1 LRLAAELKIGPTP
14 DIAAAPMGQIVSCSA
29 TFKRQTSTG
38 RAELETDYV
47 LFRGDFRVK
56 LPFAFVTA
64 ASARD
69 GVLTLKSTE
78 GVLTLVIGAK
88 AEKWAAAIT
97 SPKSRI
103 DKIGVKPGQRVSVL
117 GVSDRSFGDEL
128 KAAGADVS
136 ERVRK
141 DSDAI
146 LVAVESSADLRRI
159 ASLAKSLTP
168 AGALW
173 AIRRKGVADASE
185 ALTMAAGKAAGL
197 VDVKVVRFSDTHTAE
212 KFVRPRSSR

>member
-1 LRLAAELKIGPTP
+1 MSGIDPLLAPVPGADRRDVGGVKLEVVRAG
-14 DIAAAPMGQIVSCSA
+14 AA
-29 TFKRQTSTG
+29 
-38 RAELETDYV
+38 
-47 LFRGDFRVK
+47 RVK
-56 LPFAFVTA
+56 LPFASVTGA
-64 ASARD
+64 FAGD

-78 GVLTLVIGAK
+78 GVLMLAIGAK
-88 AEKWAAAIT
+88 AEKWAAAIR

-103 DKIGVKPGQRVSVL
+103 DKIGVRPGHRVSVL
-117 GVSDRSFGDEL
+117 GVPDRAFGDEL

-136 ERVRK
+136 DRVRK

-146 LVAVESSADLRRI
+146 FVAVESSADLRRI
-159 ASLAKSLTP
+159 ASLAKSLAP

-197 VDVKVVRFSDTHTAE
+197 VDVKVVRFSETHTAE
-212 KFVRPRSSR
+212 KFVIPKSRRSFRPAVRSP

>member
-1 LRLAAELKIGPTP
+1 MGR
-14 DIAAAPMGQIVSCSA
+14 IATCSA
-29 TFKRQTSTG
+29 TVKRQTSTG

-56 LPFAFVTA
+56 MPFASVTA

-69 GVLTLKSTE
+69 GVLTLKSAE
-78 GVLTLVIGAK
+78 GVLTLAIGAK
-88 AEKWAAAIT
+88 AEKWAGAIA

-103 DKIGVKPGQRVSVL
+103 DKIGMKSGQRVSVM
-117 GVSDRSFGDEL
+117 GVRDRAFVAEL

-146 LVAVESSADLRRI
+146 FVALESGADLRRI
-159 ASLAKSLTP
+159 ANLAKSLAP

-185 ALTMAAGKAAGL
+185 TLTMAAGKAAGL
-197 VDVKVVRFSDTHTAE
+197 VDVKVVRFSETHTAE
-212 KFVRPRSSR
+212 KFVIPKAQRPRQS

>member
-1 LRLAAELKIGPTP
+1 
-14 DIAAAPMGQIVSCSA
+14 MGQIAPCSA

-56 LPFAFVTA
+56 VPFASVTA

-69 GVLTLKSTE
+69 GVLTLKSPG
-78 GVLTLVIGAK
+78 GVLTLAIGAK

-97 SPKSRI
+97 SPKSRV

-117 GVSDRSFGDEL
+117 GVSDRAFGDEL
-128 KAAGADVS
+128 KGAGADVS

-146 LVAVESSADLRRI
+146 FVAVESSADLGRI
-159 ASLAKSLTP
+159 ASLAKSLAS

-197 VDVKVVRFSDTHTAE
+197 VDVKVVRFSETHTAE
-212 KFVRPRSSR
+212 KFVIPKANR

>member
-1 LRLAAELKIGPTP
+1 
-14 DIAAAPMGQIVSCSA
+14 MGMTASCSA
-29 TFKRQTSTG
+29 TFNRRASKG

-56 LPFAFVTA
+56 LPFASITA
-64 ASARD
+64 AFARD

-78 GVLTLVIGAK
+78 GALTLAIGAK

-117 GVSDRSFGDEL
+117 GVSDRAFVDEL

-141 DSDAI
+141 NSDATF
-146 LVAVESSADLRRI
+146 VAVESSADLRRI
-159 ASLAKSLTP
+159 ASLAKSLAP

-173 AIRRKGVADASE
+173 AIRRKGLADASE

-197 VDVKVVRFSDTHTAE
+197 VDVKVVRFSETHTAE
-212 KFVRPRSSR
+212 KFVIPKSRR

>member
-1 LRLAAELKIGPTP
+1 
-14 DIAAAPMGQIVSCSA
+14 M
-29 TFKRQTSTG
+29 
-38 RAELETDYV
+38 
-47 LFRGDFRVK
+47 
-56 LPFAFVTA
+56 PFASVTA

-69 GVLTLKSTE
+69 GVLTLKSAE
-78 GVLTLVIGAK
+78 GVLTLAIGAK
-88 AEKWAAAIT
+88 AEKWAGAIA

-103 DKIGVKPGQRVSVL
+103 DKIGMKSGQRVSVM
-117 GVSDRSFGDEL
+117 GVRDRAFVAEL

-146 LVAVESSADLRRI
+146 FVALESGADLRRI
-159 ASLAKSLTP
+159 ANLAKSLAP

-185 ALTMAAGKAAGL
+185 TLTMAAGKAAGL
-197 VDVKVVRFSDTHTAE
+197 VDVKVVRFSETHTAE
-212 KFVRPRSSR
+212 KFVIPKAQRPRQS

>member
-1 LRLAAELKIGPTP
+1 
-14 DIAAAPMGQIVSCSA
+14 
-29 TFKRQTSTG
+29 
-38 RAELETDYV
+38 
-47 LFRGDFRVK
+47 
-56 LPFAFVTA
+56 
-64 ASARD
+64 
-69 GVLTLKSTE
+69 VLTLKSTE
-78 GVLTLVIGAK
+78 GVLTLAIGAK

-103 DKIGVKPGQRVSVL
+103 DKIGVKPGQRVSAL
-117 GVSDRSFGDEL
+117 GVSDRAFVDEL
-128 KAAGADVS
+128 NAAGADVS

-146 LVAVESSADLRRI
+146 FIAVESSADLRRI
-159 ASLAKSLTP
+159 ASLAKSLAP

-197 VDVKVVRFSDTHTAE
+197 VDVKVVRFSETHTAE
-212 KFVRPRSSR
+212 KFVIPKSRR

>member
-1 LRLAAELKIGPTP
+1 
-14 DIAAAPMGQIVSCSA
+14 MGMTASCSA
-29 TFKRQTSTG
+29 TFNRRASEG

-56 LPFAFVTA
+56 LPFASITA

-78 GVLTLVIGAK
+78 GVLTLAIGGK

-117 GVSDRSFGDEL
+117 GVSDRAFVDEL

-141 DSDAI
+141 NSDATF
-146 LVAVESSADLRRI
+146 VAVESSADLRRI
-159 ASLAKSLTP
+159 ASLAKSLAP

-173 AIRRKGVADASE
+173 PIRRKGVADASE

-197 VDVKVVRFSDTHTAE
+197 VDVKVVRFSETHTAE
-212 KFVRPRSSR
+212 KFVIPKSRR

>member
-1 LRLAAELKIGPTP
+1 
-14 DIAAAPMGQIVSCSA
+14 MGQIAACSA

-56 LPFAFVTA
+56 VAFSSITSV
-64 ASARD
+64 SARD
-69 GVLTLKSTE
+69 GVLTLKSAE
-78 GVLTLVIGAK
+78 GVLTLAIGAK
-88 AEKWAAAIT
+88 AEKWAGAIA

-103 DKIGVKPGQRVSVL
+103 DKIGMKSGQRVSVM
-117 GVSDRSFGDEL
+117 GVRDRAFVAEL

-146 LVAVESSADLRRI
+146 FVALESGADLRRI
-159 ASLAKSLTP
+159 ASLAKSLAP
-168 AGALW
+168 SGALW

-185 ALTMAAGKAAGL
+185 ALTMATGKAAGL
-197 VDVKVVRFSDTHTAE
+197 VDVKVVRFSETHTAE
-212 KFVRPRSSR
+212 KFVIPKSQRSRRS